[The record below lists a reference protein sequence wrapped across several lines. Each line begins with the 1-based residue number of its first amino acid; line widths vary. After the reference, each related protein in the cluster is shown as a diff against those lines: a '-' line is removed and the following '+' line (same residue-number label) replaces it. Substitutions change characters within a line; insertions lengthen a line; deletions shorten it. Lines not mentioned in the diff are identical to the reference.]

1 MGTLEQRNVVGVFD
15 DGRSA
20 RAAVRFLEHAGF
32 GPDVISVISGNIRQA
47 REMSG
52 SRSIPGAAV
61 GTGLAVLLFAALLV
75 VGPPEMRSDP
85 VALVLGLVVLVTA
98 GVGIGALAGRS
109 RIFVADHAERYEDA
123 VEEGET
129 LVAVHVDEEQHDR
142 ARRLLRE
149 AGAVNVRE
157 EETIE
162 RA

>member
-1 MGTLEQRNVVGVFD
+1 MKTMQQRNVVGVFA

-32 GPDVISVISGNIRQA
+32 APDVVSVISGNIRQA

-52 SRSIPGAAV
+52 SRSIPGALIGAI
-61 GTGLAVLLFAALLV
+61 LALV
-75 VGPPEMRSDP
+75 VFVALAAASPEMRMNP
-85 VALVLGLVVLVTA
+85 VALVFGVAILVIA
-98 GVGIGALAGRS
+98 GIGIGTLAGRS
-109 RIFVADHAERYEDA
+109 RIFVADHAQPHEDA
-123 VEEGET
+123 IEEGET
-129 LVAVHVDEEQHDR
+129 LVAVHVDEDQPDR

-149 AGAVNVRE
+149 AGAMNVRE

>member
-1 MGTLEQRNVVGVFD
+1 MEQRNVIGVFAD
-15 DGRSA
+15 SRSA

-32 GPDVISVISGNIRQA
+32 QPDVVSVIRGNVRQA

-52 SRSIPGAAV
+52 SRSIPGAMI
-61 GTGLAVLLFAALLV
+61 GAVLALV
-75 VGPPEMRSDP
+75 VFGALTAASPEMRSNP
-85 VALVLGLVVLVTA
+85 VALVF
-98 GVGIGALAGRS
+98 GVIILLIAGIGIGTLAGRS
-109 RIFVADHAERYEDA
+109 RIFVADRAERHEDA

-129 LVAVHVDEEQHDR
+129 LVSVHVDEDQHDR

>member
-1 MGTLEQRNVVGVFD
+1 MEQRNVIGVFAD
-15 DGRSA
+15 SRSA

-32 GPDVISVISGNIRQA
+32 DPDVVSVIRGNIRQA

-52 SRSIPGAAV
+52 SRSIPGAMIGAI
-61 GTGLAVLLFAALLV
+61 LALVVFAALTAAS
-75 VGPPEMRSDP
+75 PEMRSNG
-85 VALVLGLVVLVTA
+85 VALVFGVIILLVA
-98 GVGIGALAGRS
+98 GIGIGTLAGRS
-109 RIFVADHAERYEDA
+109 RIFVADRAERHEDA

-129 LVAVHVDEEQHDR
+129 LVSVHVDEDQHDR

-149 AGAVNVRE
+149 AGAMNVRE